1 MDSCRFSEEVVIFCL
16 RVRSLLCLFVKGAY
30 GCILGSDGILKKI
43 DRIMSNIDFIDY
55 FEGSYAIFKP
65 FKDVV
70 KQEWVKHV
78 SGFSM
83 FKVAQK
89 LKMLKILLRK
99 LLFDGGNLHDNVN
112 RLRAKLD
119 QVQADLDAGPYNI
132 SLREAKID
140 WLKEGDSNS
149 AYFYKTVRS
158 RTSRSRIDVIMN
170 NEGTLFENDHVA
182 DVFVSHYVNFLGEG
196 GHTSGFDGEDLFQ
209 SRLADQDALNMVW
222 PISRQEVKDAMFA
235 MGNDKSPG
243 PDSYLAAF
251 FKEAWDIMEK
261 DVIDTVSEFIIN
273 GKILKQLNHTII
285 SLLPKVKSP
294 ARVNDYRPIS
304 CCNVIFKFISKIIA
318 NRIKDSLKVIVSS
331 NQSAFVPGRNIS
343 DNMLLTQDLMH
354 NYHLNRGTPRYAF
367 KVDIQ
372 KAYCSKLELIN
383 LCFADDLFLFSH
395 GDTLSTMVIKEALE
409 EFTCAFGLVPSLSKR
424 IMRKGKANVAWEDV
438 CRPKKEG
445 DLGLRR
451 LNEFNKALMILHVW
465 KLISLKGSL
474 WVQRIHEYKIRG
486 RNFGI
491 SHFMGT

>member
-1 MDSCRFSEEVVIFCL
+1 
-16 RVRSLLCLFVKGAY
+16 
-30 GCILGSDGILKKI
+30 
-43 DRIMSNIDFIDY
+43 
-55 FEGSYAIFKP
+55 
-65 FKDVV
+65 
-70 KQEWVKHV
+70 
-78 SGFSM
+78 
-83 FKVAQK
+83 
-89 LKMLKILLRK
+89 MLKILLRK

-119 QVQADLDAGPYNI
+119 QVQADLDADPYNI
-132 SLREAKID
+132 SLREVEAAFVVAFNEATILLECFLKQKAKID

-149 AYFYKTVRS
+149 AYFHKTVRS
-158 RTSRSRIDVIMN
+158 VQARSPLCLYDN
-170 NEGTLFENDHVA
+170 QGTLFENDHVA
-182 DVFVSHYVNFLGEG
+182 DVFVSYYVNFLGEAS
-196 GHTSGFDGEDLFQ
+196 HTSGFDGEDLFQ

-222 PISRQEVKDAMFA
+222 PISRQEVKDAM
-235 MGNDKSPG
+235 
-243 PDSYLAAF
+243 
-251 FKEAWDIMEK
+251 EAWDIMEK
-261 DVIDTVSEFIIN
+261 DVIDTVSEFFIN

-285 SLLPKVKSP
+285 ALFPKVKSP

-304 CCNVIFKFISKIIA
+304 CCNVIFKCISKIIA

-343 DNMLLTQDLMH
+343 DNILLTQELMH
-354 NYHLNRGTPRYAF
+354 NYHLNRGTPRCAF

-372 KAYCSKLELIN
+372 KAYDTVDWDFLQMILVG
-383 LCFADDLFLFSH
+383 FGFHPHDLFLFSH

-409 EFTCAFGLVPSLSKR
+409 EFYIVLLVSVLVSL
-424 IMRKGKANVAWEDV
+424 KGKANVAWEDV